1 MSRRQIKDLLV
12 IGVDQ
17 EYDLDQLEIGLDQ
30 ILTAYR
36 QEGYGWTQIAV
47 DNESL
52 ANQQIILK
60 LQVEE
65 VKTAQLGHVEIVGNQ
80 RFTKTELL
88 EETITTLVDIRKNIQ
103 NIQAQS
109 VEA

>member
-1 MSRRQIKDLLV
+1 MQTSYYSRSIPPEGKGCWSLFCIYIVAFPFTIYSQNIDLDLEPKKTIISRIEIVGNTILGRRQIKDLLV

-47 DNESL
+47 EDF
-52 ANQQIILK
+52 NQC
-60 LQVEE
+60 
-65 VKTAQLGHVEIVGNQ
+65 
-80 RFTKTELL
+80 
-88 EETITTLVDIRKNIQ
+88 
-103 NIQAQS
+103 
-109 VEA
+109 